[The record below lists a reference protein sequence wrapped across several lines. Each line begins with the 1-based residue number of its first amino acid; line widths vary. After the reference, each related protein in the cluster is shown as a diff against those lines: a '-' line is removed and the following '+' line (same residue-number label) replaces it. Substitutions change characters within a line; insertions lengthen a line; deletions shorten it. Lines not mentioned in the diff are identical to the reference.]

1 MYCHQ
6 CGKEVS
12 EDAVFCRFCGTKL
25 NLSKQEESV
34 QQTYNS
40 SSSIENV
47 EKGPWKNFATTGF
60 VLGII
65 SICTFFMIS
74 PAIMCGIPGIVFAA
88 LGRRSEVNNSKA
100 TTGLVLSILGTILGI
115 CFPFIILMISVGLF
129 G

>member
-12 EDAVFCRFCGTKL
+12 EDAVFCRFCGIKL
-25 NLSKQEESV
+25 NLSKQEGSV
-34 QQTYNS
+34 QQTYN

-65 SICTFFMIS
+65 SICTLFMMS
-74 PAIMCGIPGIVFAA
+74 PAIMCGIPGIVFSA
-88 LGRRSEVNNSKA
+88 LGKRSNVNNSKA
-100 TTGLVLSILGTILGI
+100 TTGLVLSILGTIFGVIL
-115 CFPFIILMISVGLF
+115 PFLILILLMLLLA
-129 G
+129 